1 MKIKPHEVAML
12 SVVEYLA
19 LNNAWRDGRD
29 CISNIDLE
37 RAKELLE
44 RWDSKLG
51 SAGKK
56 KRYTNESLPSSFTRQ
71 QQIYDSDRNT
81 RKRSAGRNT

>member
-29 CISNIDLE
+29 CISSLDLDQAME
-37 RAKELLE
+37 TLE
-44 RWDSKLG
+44 KWDSRLEG
-51 SAGKK
+51 AGKQ
-56 KRYTNESLPSSFTRQ
+56 KRYIDESLSSSFTR
-71 QQIYDSDRNT
+71 
-81 RKRSAGRNT
+81 